1 MKKFLKLRNFS
12 LIIIVISISF
22 ISAPAHAWWLW
33 VQGIPVTESTQLSR
47 LAADINEVTEQLT
60 MLKQHLAML
69 NSLKSRLLQFGNG
82 QIMEIFS
89 EAQSVL
95 QNAKSLTA
103 DISNFGSAFKQLF
116 PDDYKSIMSAINE
129 GKRLT
134 DEWRKVEEGYMKVL
148 NMNAK
153 NFDNEQQVRN
163 KMIETLNEAD
173 SDSGQTKAI
182 QIIGAMVNHA
192 SFLLDRNNQELSGF
206 MENYITR
213 QQAEKQ
219 RQKLLQKNV
228 VEMGKNAAQTERS
241 GKTFTPGFK

>member
-1 MKKFLKLRNFS
+1 MKKFLRLHKFLF
-12 LIIIVISISF
+12 IMIAIF

-47 LAADINEVTEQLT
+47 LAADIKEVAEQLS

-69 NSLKSRLLQFGNG
+69 NSLKSHLLQLGNG
-82 QIMEIFS
+82 QIMEIFT

-103 DISNFGSAFKQLF
+103 DISNFGSAFKQHF
-116 PDDYKSIMSAINE
+116 PDDYEGIMSAVNE
-129 GKRLT
+129 GKRLNN
-134 DEWRKVEEGYMKVL
+134 DWRKVEEGYMKVL
-148 NMNAK
+148 NMTAK
-153 NFDNEQQVRN
+153 NFNNEQQVRN
-163 KMIETLNEAD
+163 KMLDTLNEAD

-182 QIIGAMVNHA
+182 QIIGAIVNHA

-206 MENYITR
+206 MESYITR

-219 RQKLLQKNV
+219 RQKLAQKNV
-228 VEMGKNAAQTERS
+228 VEMGKNAAQAERS
-241 GKTFTPGFK
+241 GKSFTPGFK

>member
-1 MKKFLKLRNFS
+1 MKKFLKFHKFLP
-12 LIIIVISISF
+12 IVIVIF

-33 VQGIPVTESTQLSR
+33 VNGIPVTESTQLSR
-47 LAADINEVTEQLT
+47 LTADIKEVAEQLT

-82 QIMEIFS
+82 QIMEIFT

-103 DISNFGSAFKQLF
+103 DISNFGSVFKQHF
-116 PDDYKSIMSAINE
+116 PDDYEGIMSVINE

-134 DEWRKVEEGYMKVL
+134 DDWRKVEEGYIKVL
-148 NMNAK
+148 NMTAK

-173 SDSGQTKAI
+173 SDSGQTKAL

-206 MENYITR
+206 MESYITR

-219 RQKLLQKNV
+219 RQKLVQKNV
-228 VEMGKNAAQTERS
+228 VKMGENAAQTERS

>member
-1 MKKFLKLRNFS
+1 MKKFLRLRNFL
-12 LIIIVISISF
+12 LIIIAIFV
-22 ISAPAHAWWLW
+22 SAPAHAWWLW
-33 VQGIPVTESTQLSR
+33 VNGIPVTESTQLSR
-47 LAADINEVTEQLT
+47 LAADIKEVAEQLT

-82 QIMEIFS
+82 QIMELFT

-95 QNAKSLTA
+95 QNAKSLTS
-103 DISNFGSAFKQLF
+103 DISNFGSAFKQHF
-116 PDDYKSIMSAINE
+116 PDDYEGIMSAVNE

-134 DEWRKVEEGYMKVL
+134 DDWRKVEEGYMKVL

-163 KMIETLNEAD
+163 KMIETLNETD

-206 MENYITR
+206 MESYITR

-219 RQKLLQKNV
+219 RQKLVQKNV

-241 GKTFTPGFK
+241 GQTFTPGFK

>member
-1 MKKFLKLRNFS
+1 MKQFLRLRNFL
-12 LIIIVISISF
+12 LIVVIIF

-47 LAADINEVTEQLT
+47 LAADIKEVAEQLT

-82 QIMEIFS
+82 QIMEIFT
-89 EAQSVL
+89 EAQSVPK
-95 QNAKSLTA
+95 NAKSLTA
-103 DISNFGSAFKQLF
+103 DISNFGSAFKQHF
-116 PDDYKSIMSAINE
+116 PDDYEGIMSTINE

-134 DEWRKVEEGYMKVL
+134 DDWRKVEEGYMKVL
-148 NMNAK
+148 NMTAK
-153 NFDNEQQVRN
+153 NFDDEQQVRN

-206 MENYITR
+206 MESYITR

-219 RQKLLQKNV
+219 RQKLVQKNV

-241 GKTFTPGFK
+241 GKTFTPGVK

>member
-1 MKKFLKLRNFS
+1 MKQSLRLRNFL
-12 LIIIVISISF
+12 LIIIFIF

-33 VQGIPVTESTQLSR
+33 VQGIPVMEHTQLSR
-47 LAADINEVTEQLT
+47 LAADIKEVAEQLT

-69 NSLKSRLLQFGNG
+69 NSLKSRLLQLGNG
-82 QIMEIFS
+82 QIMEIFT

-103 DISNFGSAFKQLF
+103 DISNFGSAFKQHF
-116 PDDYKSIMSAINE
+116 PDDYESIMSAVNE
-129 GKRLT
+129 DKRLT
-134 DEWRKVEEGYMKVL
+134 DDWLKVEEGYMKVL
-148 NMNAK
+148 NMTAK
-153 NFDNEQQVRN
+153 NFDDEQQVRN

-192 SFLLDRNNQELSGF
+192 SFLLDRYNQELSGF
-206 MENYITR
+206 MESYITR

-219 RQKLLQKNV
+219 RQKLVQKNV

>member
-1 MKKFLKLRNFS
+1 MKKFLRLRNF
-12 LIIIVISISF
+12 LVIMIIIFV
-22 ISAPAHAWWLW
+22 SAPANAWWLW

-47 LAADINEVTEQLT
+47 LAADIKEVAEQLT

-69 NSLKSRLLQFGNG
+69 NSLKSRLLQLGNG

-103 DISNFGSAFKQLF
+103 DISNFGSAFKQHF
-116 PDDYKSIMSAINE
+116 PDDYEGIMSAVNE

-134 DEWRKVEEGYMKVL
+134 DDWRKVEEGYMKVL
-148 NMNAK
+148 NMTAK
-153 NFDNEQQVRN
+153 NFDDEQQVRN
-163 KMIETLNEAD
+163 KMLETLNEAD

-206 MENYITR
+206 MESYITR

-219 RQKLLQKNV
+219 RNKLVQKNV
-228 VEMGKNAAQTERS
+228 VEMGKNAAQAERS

>member
-1 MKKFLKLRNFS
+1 MKKFLRLHKFLF
-12 LIIIVISISF
+12 IMIAIF

-47 LAADINEVTEQLT
+47 LAADIKEVAEQLS

-69 NSLKSRLLQFGNG
+69 NSLKSRLLQLGNG
-82 QIMEIFS
+82 QIMEIFT

-103 DISNFGSAFKQLF
+103 DISNFGSAFKQHF
-116 PDDYKSIMSAINE
+116 PDDYNGIMSAVNE

-134 DEWRKVEEGYMKVL
+134 DDWRKVEEGYMKVL
-148 NMNAK
+148 NMTAK
-153 NFDNEQQVRN
+153 NFNNEQQVRN
-163 KMIETLNEAD
+163 RMLDTLNEAD

-182 QIIGAMVNHA
+182 QIIGAIVNHA

-206 MENYITR
+206 MESYITR

-219 RQKLLQKNV
+219 RQKLAQKNV
-228 VEMGKNAAQTERS
+228 VEMGKNAAQAERS
-241 GKTFTPGFK
+241 GKSFTPGFK

>member
-1 MKKFLKLRNFS
+1 MRKILNMFL
-12 LIIIVISISF
+12 LIIYVAYST
-22 ISAPAHAWWLW
+22 PAHAWWLW
-33 VQGIPVTESTQLSR
+33 VQGIPVMETTQLSR
-47 LAADINEVTEQLT
+47 LAADIKEVSEQLT

-69 NSLKSRLLQFGNG
+69 NSLKSRLLQLGTG
-82 QIMEIFS
+82 QIMQIFS

-103 DISNFGSAFKQLF
+103 DISNFGSAFKEHF
-116 PDDYKSIMSAINE
+116 PDDYNGIMSAVNE
-129 GKRLT
+129 GKRLA
-134 DEWRKVEEGYMKVL
+134 DDWRKVEEGYMKVL
-148 NMNAK
+148 NMTAK
-153 NFDNEQQVRN
+153 NFNNEQEVRN
-163 KMIETLNEAD
+163 KMLQTLNEAD

-182 QIIGAMVNHA
+182 QIIGAIVNHA

-219 RQKLLQKNV
+219 RQKLAQKNV
-228 VEMGKNAAQTERS
+228 VEMGKNAAQTQRS

>member
-1 MKKFLKLRNFS
+1 MHKIIKFM
-12 LIIIVISISF
+12 IVIF
-22 ISAPAHAWWLW
+22 IVTCLPAPSGAWWLW
-33 VQGIPVTESTQLSR
+33 VQGIPVTENTQLSR
-47 LAADINEVTEQLT
+47 LAADIKEVAEQLT

-69 NSLKSRLLQFGNG
+69 NSLKSRLLQLGNG
-82 QIMEIFS
+82 QIMEIFT

-103 DISNFGSAFKQLF
+103 DISNFGSAFKQHF
-116 PDDYKSIMSAINE
+116 PDDYEGIMSAVNE

-134 DEWRKVEEGYMKVL
+134 DDWRKVEEGYMKVL
-148 NMNAK
+148 NMTAK
-153 NFDNEQQVRN
+153 NFNNEQQVRN
-163 KMIETLNEAD
+163 KMLDTLNEAD

-182 QIIGAMVNHA
+182 QIIGAIVNHA

-219 RQKLLQKNV
+219 RKQLAQKNI
-228 VEMGKNAAQTERS
+228 VEMGKKASQTQRS
-241 GKTFTPGFK
+241 GKSFTPGFK

>member
-1 MKKFLKLRNFS
+1 MKQFLKLRNFL
-12 LIIIVISISF
+12 LIIIVIF

-33 VQGIPVTESTQLSR
+33 VQGIPVMEHTQLSR
-47 LAADINEVTEQLT
+47 LAADIKEVAEQLT

-82 QIMEIFS
+82 QIMEIFT

-103 DISNFGSAFKQLF
+103 DISNFGAVFKQHF
-116 PDDYKSIMSAINE
+116 PDDYEGIMSAINE
-129 GKRLT
+129 SKRIT
-134 DEWRKVEEGYMKVL
+134 DDWRKVEEGYMKVL

-153 NFDNEQQVRN
+153 NFDDEQQVRN
-163 KMIETLNEAD
+163 KMIETLNETD

-206 MENYITR
+206 MESYITR

-219 RQKLLQKNV
+219 RQKLVQKNV
-228 VEMGKNAAQTERS
+228 VEMGKNAAQAERS
-241 GKTFTPGFK
+241 GQTFTPGFK